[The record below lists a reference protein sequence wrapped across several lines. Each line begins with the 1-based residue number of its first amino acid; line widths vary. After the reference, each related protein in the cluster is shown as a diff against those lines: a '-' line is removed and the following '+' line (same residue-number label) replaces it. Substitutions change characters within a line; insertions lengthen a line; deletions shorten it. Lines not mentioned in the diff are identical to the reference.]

1 MNNAKIGTALLGGY
15 LLGRS
20 KKAKLALGLGAL
32 LAGSRMN
39 PGQVGKALHESP
51 FVHTLTDQVRSELT
65 GAGKAAATNLL
76 SAKAGNLADVIHERT
91 SGLQGRAEAQDEE
104 QEEEE
109 EQDEEQ
115 DEENGEEPRGSPRAS
130 PGSPGRKPG
139 RRPPGTRGAAS
150 PGSRARNSPASGRPP
165 PHRAAR
171 AAAAAAARGRG
182 GGTMAEDEAT
192 GRGSRGTGTKSKADE
207 QVSGTQRLK
216 EELEHYVEARLQV
229 LLEGVGDRL
238 GAGAR
243 RLGEAHVS
251 PRGLTHAVARGGKKL
266 GAHLPSGVGALTSTA
281 SHAKETASHAKD
293 TVVGKAKQA
302 TGQGSGQ
309 SDDTD
314 TGPGDDADTD
324 SGDDADADTDTDSGD
339 DKGKRSDPQS
349 MGKGITVIEDI
360 DVGVPVREAY
370 GQWTQFQE
378 FDRFAKGVVSV
389 EQEDDTTTK
398 WHLKVGK
405 SKRQLR
411 GMITEQVPDERIA
424 WTSSGNAAPHRASS
438 PSTRSRRTSPKC
450 CSSCGTSPRGRWR
463 RSGAGCGPRAAAPA
477 SI

>member
-1 MNNAKIGTALLGGY
+1 M
-15 LLGRS
+15 
-20 KKAKLALGLGAL
+20 
-32 LAGSRMN
+32 
-39 PGQVGKALHESP
+39 
-51 FVHTLTDQVRSELT
+51 HTLTDQVRSELT

-192 GRGSRGTGTKSKADE
+192 GRGSRGTGTKAKADE

-293 TVVGKAKQA
+293 TVVGKASRPPGRGPGRGTTRIRAPA
-302 TGQGSGQ
+302 TTRTRTPATTRTRTRTRTPATTRASGATRRAWARGSPSSRTSTWACPCARRTGSGR
-309 SDDTD
+309 SSRSS
-314 TGPGDDADTD
+314 TGSP
-324 SGDDADADTDTDSGD
+324 
-339 DKGKRSDPQS
+339 R
-349 MGKGITVIEDI
+349 
-360 DVGVPVREAY
+360 
-370 GQWTQFQE
+370 
-378 FDRFAKGVVSV
+378 
-389 EQEDDTTTK
+389 
-398 WHLKVGK
+398 
-405 SKRQLR
+405 
-411 GMITEQVPDERIA
+411 A
-424 WTSSGNAAPHRASS
+424 WSAS
-438 PSTRSRRTSPKC
+438 SRRTTSRPG
-450 CSSCGTSPRGRWR
+450 GT
-463 RSGAGCGPRAAAPA
+463 
-477 SI
+477 